1 MSMSRRRT
9 SLLLG
14 TLALVARLAH
24 GLEGTMPKI
33 AALAHWF
40 DVVDNR
46 GCPTALDTDRVVC

>member
-24 GLEGTMPKI
+24 GLEWTMPEV
-33 AALAHWF
+33 AALGHWS
-40 DVVDNR
+40 DVVHNR
-46 GCPTALDTDRVVC
+46 GWPTALDTDRVVC